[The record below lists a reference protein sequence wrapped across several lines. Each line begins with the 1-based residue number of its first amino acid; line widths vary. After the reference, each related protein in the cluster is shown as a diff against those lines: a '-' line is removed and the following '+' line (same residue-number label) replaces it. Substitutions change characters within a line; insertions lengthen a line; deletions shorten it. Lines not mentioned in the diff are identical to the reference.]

1 MALSELRFKYSRTHI
16 SSMEFAKKDPVIGHR
31 LKGGFNAKV
40 SPPIGEELG
49 EERPHSGLKHP
60 HWKGTKAHTPKF

>member
-1 MALSELRFKYSRTHI
+1 
-16 SSMEFAKKDPVIGHR
+16 MEFAKKDPVIGHR